1 MYTNAL
7 LNDSHDYQ
15 KFQNVHTRENE
26 MGNILTSSHS
36 IIKLTAHNTHS
47 LRNNFNNY
55 FVM

>member
-7 LNDSHDYQ
+7 LNDTHDYQ